1 LGGQASE
8 GGRVLWE
15 YRVVEQR
22 YDAVMEVLRDGRTV
36 TEVAERWG
44 VSRQSLYSWLG
55 RYQAGGLEG
64 LADRSHR
71 PRSCPHQIPVAVEVR
86 ICELRRRHP
95 DWGPRR
101 LHHELGRDGLEP
113 VPSRS
118 AIYRTLVR
126 QQLIEPAARR
136 RRRADY
142 RRWERD
148 RPMELWQL
156 DVMGGVWLVDG
167 QELKVVTGIDDHS
180 RFCVMA
186 GLVERANARSVCGI
200 YSAALERYGI
210 PEEVLTDN
218 GKVFTGRLGPHPA
231 EVLFDRICRQQGIT
245 HRCTGVRCP
254 TTTGKIERFHK
265 TLRAELFTGRRFQS
279 LAEAQQVLDDWVD
292 SYNTARPHQA
302 LGMATPTQRF
312 SANGPRPLAQ
322 LTPSLGA
329 QRSTRPRSARAT
341 EVTRI
346 VGSNGCIRV
355 AYQRLSI
362 GRHLTGEVVVVRV
375 EPTLLQIFHQGQLV
389 RAVARDN
396 TLEVRHPRA
405 KEVSHKRRRHRPRS
419 APTTH
424 VS

>member
-1 LGGQASE
+1 M
-8 GGRVLWE
+8 LWE

-22 YDAVMEVLRDGRTV
+22 YDAVMEVVRDGRTV

-44 VSRQSLYSWLG
+44 VSRQSVYAWLD
-55 RYQAGGLEG
+55 RYAAGGLEG

-71 PRSCPHQIPVAVEVR
+71 PRSCPHQIPAAVEVR

-101 LHHELGRDGLEP
+101 LHHELGRDGCQPL
-113 VPSRS
+113 PSRS
-118 AIYRTLVR
+118 AIYRALVR
-126 QQLIEPAARR
+126 QRLIEPVARR
-136 RRRADY
+136 RRKADY

-156 DVMGGVWLVDG
+156 DVMGGVWLADG
-167 QELKVVTGIDDHS
+167 RELKILTGIDDHS
-180 RFCVMA
+180 RFCVAA
-186 GLVERANARSVCGI
+186 GLVERANARSVCQVFV
-200 YSAALERYGI
+200 AALERYGI
-210 PEEVLTDN
+210 PDEVLTDN

-231 EVLFDRICRQQGIT
+231 EVLFDRICRQHGIT
-245 HRCTGVRCP
+245 HRCTGVRSP

-265 TLRAELFTGRRFQS
+265 TLRVELFTGQRFAS
-279 LAEAQQVLDDWVD
+279 LAEAQQVLDHWVE
-292 SYNTARPHQA
+292 SYNTTRPHQA
-302 LGMATPTQRF
+302 LGMASPAERF
-312 SANGPRPLAQ
+312 GASGPRPPAPMA
-322 LTPSLGA
+322 PSLAA
-329 QRSTRPRSARAT
+329 QPPTRPRPASARPT

-355 AYQRLSI
+355 AYQRLSL
-362 GRHLTGEVVVVRV
+362 GRHLTGETVVARV
-375 EPTLLQIFHQGQLV
+375 EPTLLQIFHRGQLV

-396 TLEVRHPRA
+396 ALEVRHLRA
-405 KEVSHKRRRHRPRS
+405 KEVNQQRRRHRPRS

>member
-1 LGGQASE
+1 MD
-8 GGRVLWE
+8 
-15 YRVVEQR
+15 R
-22 YDAVMEVLRDGRTV
+22 YA
-36 TEVAERWG
+36 
-44 VSRQSLYSWLG
+44 
-55 RYQAGGLEG
+55 AGGLEG

-71 PRSCPHQIPVAVEVR
+71 PRSCPHQIPAEVEVR

-126 QQLIEPAARR
+126 QRLIEPVTRR

-156 DVMGGVWLVDG
+156 DVMGGIWLTDG
-167 QELKVVTGIDDHS
+167 RELKVVTGIDDHS
-180 RFCVMA
+180 RFCVLA
-186 GLVERANARSVCGI
+186 GLVERANARSVCQVFV
-200 YSAALERYGI
+200 AALEQYGL

-245 HRCTGVRCP
+245 HLCTGVRSP

-265 TLRAELFTGRRFQS
+265 TLRAELFTGRRFEH
-279 LAEAQQVLDDWVD
+279 LAEAQQVLDRWVEG
-292 SYNTARPHQA
+292 YNTGRPHQA
-302 LGMATPTQRF
+302 LGMATPAERF
-312 SANGPRPLAQ
+312 SANGPRPPAP
-322 LTPSLGA
+322 TAPAS
-329 QRSTRPRSARAT
+329 RPTRPHQVSVSPT
-341 EVTRI
+341 EVSRI

-362 GRHLTGEVVVVRV
+362 GRHLTGETVVARV
-375 EPTLLQIFHQGQLV
+375 EPTLLQIFHHGQLV
-389 RAVARDN
+389 RTVARDN
-396 TLEVRHPRA
+396 ALEVRHLHA
-405 KEVSHKRRRHRPRS
+405 KEVNQRRQDRRPRS

>member
-1 LGGQASE
+1 
-8 GGRVLWE
+8 
-15 YRVVEQR
+15 
-22 YDAVMEVLRDGRTV
+22 MEVVRDGRTV

-44 VSRQSLYSWLG
+44 ISRQSLYAWMN
-55 RYQAGGLEG
+55 RYAAGGLEG

-71 PRSCPHQIPVAVEVR
+71 PRSCPHQLPAAVEVR

-113 VPSRS
+113 LPSRS

-126 QQLIEPAARR
+126 QQLIEPVARR

-156 DVMGGVWLVDG
+156 DVMGGVWLTDSR
-167 QELKVVTGIDDHS
+167 ELKVVTGIDDHS

-186 GLVERANARSVCGI
+186 GLVERANARSVCQVFA
-200 YSAALERYGI
+200 AALEHYGI
-210 PEEVLTDN
+210 PDEVLTDN

-245 HRCTGVRCP
+245 HLCTGVRCP

-265 TLRAELFTGRRFQS
+265 TLRAELFTGQRFEH
-279 LAEAQQVLDDWVD
+279 LAEAQQVLDRWVEG
-292 SYNTARPHQA
+292 YNTLRPHQA
-302 LGMATPTQRF
+302 LGMATPAERF
-312 SANGPRPLAQ
+312 GAKGSRPPAP
-322 LTPSLGA
+322 TAPSS
-329 QRSTRPRSARAT
+329 RPTRPHPSASPT
-341 EVTRI
+341 EATRI
-346 VGSNGCIRV
+346 VSSNGCIRV

-362 GRHLTGEVVVVRV
+362 GRHLTGEIVVARV
-375 EPTLLQIFHQGQLV
+375 EPTLLQIFHRGQLI
-389 RAVARDN
+389 RTVARDN
-396 TLEVRHPRA
+396 ALDVRHLHA
-405 KEVSHKRRRHRPRS
+405 KEVNQRRRDRRPGS

>member
-1 LGGQASE
+1 MLG
-8 GGRVLWE
+8 E
-15 YRVVEQR
+15 YQVVEQR
-22 YDAVMEVLRDGRTV
+22 YDAVMEVLRDGLAV

-44 VSRQSLYSWLG
+44 ISRQSLHVWIN
-55 RYQAGGLEG
+55 RYAAGGLEG

-71 PRSCPHQIPVAVEVR
+71 PRHCPHQTTAQTQAR

-101 LHHELGRDGLEP
+101 LHHELGRDGLDP

-126 QQLIEPAARR
+126 HGLIEPVARR
-136 RRRADY
+136 RRRGDY

-156 DVMGGVWLVDG
+156 DVMGGVWLQG
-167 QELKVVTGIDDHS
+167 GHELKAVTGIDDHS
-180 RFCVMA
+180 RFCVAA
-186 GLVERANARSVCGI
+186 GLVQRANARSVCRVFQ
-200 YSAALERYGI
+200 AALDRYGV
-210 PEEVLTDN
+210 PDEVLTDN

-231 EVLFDRICRQQGIT
+231 EVWFDRICRQHGIT

-265 TLRAELFTGRRFQS
+265 TLRAELLAGRRFVD
-279 LAEAQQVLDDWVD
+279 LDEAQQVLDAWVAG
-292 SYNTARPHQA
+292 YNSSRPHQA
-302 LGMATPTQRF
+302 LGMHSPAERFHHRAATSPATVAPPTPPAR
-312 SANGPRPLAQ
+312 PRPWSIGL
-322 LTPSLGA
+322 
-329 QRSTRPRSARAT
+329 T

-355 AYQRLSI
+355 AYQRVSV
-362 GRHLTGEVVVVRV
+362 GRHLTGEVVVARV
-375 EPTLLQIFHQGQLV
+375 EPTIVNVFHHGQLV
-389 RAVARDN
+389 RSVARDN
-396 TLEVRHPRA
+396 ALDVRHLRA
-405 KEVSHKRRRHRPRS
+405 KEVSSKRRRRPPRS

>member
-1 LGGQASE
+1 M
-8 GGRVLWE
+8 LWE

-22 YDAVMEVLRDGRTV
+22 YDAVMEVVRDGRTV

-44 VSRQSLYSWLG
+44 ISRQSLYAWMN
-55 RYQAGGLEG
+55 RYAAGGLEG
-64 LADRSHR
+64 LTDRSHR
-71 PRSCPHQIPVAVEVR
+71 PRSCPHQLPAAVEVR

-113 VPSRS
+113 LPSRS

-126 QQLIEPAARR
+126 HQLIEPVARR

-156 DVMGGVWLVDG
+156 DVMGGVWLTDSR
-167 QELKVVTGIDDHS
+167 ELKVVTGIDDHS

-186 GLVERANARSVCGI
+186 GLVERANARSVCQVFA
-200 YSAALERYGI
+200 AALEHYGI
-210 PEEVLTDN
+210 PDEVLTDN

-245 HRCTGVRCP
+245 HLCTGVRCP

-265 TLRAELFTGRRFQS
+265 TLRAELFTGQRFEH
-279 LAEAQQVLDDWVD
+279 LAEAQQVLDDWVEG
-292 SYNTARPHQA
+292 YNTVRPHQA
-302 LGMATPTQRF
+302 LGMATPAERFGAKGSRPPAPTAPSSPSQRPTHPHQA
-312 SANGPRPLAQ
+312 SASP
-322 LTPSLGA
+322 
-329 QRSTRPRSARAT
+329 T

-362 GRHLTGEVVVVRV
+362 GRHLTGETVVARV
-375 EPTLLQIFHQGQLV
+375 EPTLLQIFHHGQLV
-389 RAVARDN
+389 RTVARDN
-396 TLEVRHPRA
+396 ALEVRHLRA
-405 KEVSHKRRRHRPRS
+405 KEVNQRRRDRRPGS

>member
-1 LGGQASE
+1 
-8 GGRVLWE
+8 
-15 YRVVEQR
+15 VVEQR
-22 YDAVMEVLRDGRTV
+22 YDAVMAVVRDGRTV

-44 VSRQSLYSWLG
+44 VSRQSVYAWMD
-55 RYQAGGLEG
+55 RYAAGGLEG

-71 PRSCPHQIPVAVEVR
+71 PRSCPHQIPAEVEVR

-126 QQLIEPAARR
+126 QRLIEPVTRR

-156 DVMGGVWLVDG
+156 DVMGGIWLTDG
-167 QELKVVTGIDDHS
+167 RELKVVTGIDDHS
-180 RFCVMA
+180 RFCVLA
-186 GLVERANARSVCGI
+186 GLVERANARSVCQVFV
-200 YSAALERYGI
+200 AALEQYGL

-245 HRCTGVRCP
+245 HLCTGVRSP

-265 TLRAELFTGRRFQS
+265 TLRAELFTGRRFEH
-279 LAEAQQVLDDWVD
+279 LAEAQQVLDRWVEG
-292 SYNTARPHQA
+292 YNTGRPHQA
-302 LGMATPTQRF
+302 LGMATPAERF
-312 SANGPRPLAQ
+312 SANGPRPPAP
-322 LTPSLGA
+322 TAPAS
-329 QRSTRPRSARAT
+329 RPTRPHQVSVSPT
-341 EVTRI
+341 EVSRI

-362 GRHLTGEVVVVRV
+362 GRHLTGETVVARV
-375 EPTLLQIFHQGQLV
+375 EPTLLQIFHHGQLV
-389 RAVARDN
+389 RTVARDN
-396 TLEVRHPRA
+396 ALEVRHLHA
-405 KEVSHKRRRHRPRS
+405 KEVNQRRQDRRPRS

>member
-1 LGGQASE
+1 
-8 GGRVLWE
+8 VLWE

-22 YDAVMEVLRDGRTV
+22 YDAVMEVVRDGRTV

-71 PRSCPHQIPVAVEVR
+71 PRSCPHQIPVAVEVQ

-95 DWGPRR
+95 GWGPRR

-126 QQLIEPAARR
+126 HGLIEPATRR

-156 DVMGGVWLVDG
+156 DVMGGVWLTDG
-167 QELKVVTGIDDHS
+167 RELKVVTGIDDHS
-180 RFCVMA
+180 RFCVLA
-186 GLVERANARSVCGI
+186 GLVERANARRVCEI
-200 YSAALERYGI
+200 YSAALERYGV
-210 PEEVLTDN
+210 PDEVLTDN

-231 EVLFDRICRQQGIT
+231 EVLFDRICRQHGIT
-245 HRCTGVRCP
+245 HLCTGVRCP

-279 LAEAQQVLDDWVD
+279 LAEAQQVLDDWVE
-292 SYNTARPHQA
+292 SYNTVRPHQA
-302 LGMATPTQRF
+302 LGMATPAYRFAARLQTPPTSAALPLGVQRPIH
-312 SANGPRPLAQ
+312 PRPV
-322 LTPSLGA
+322 
-329 QRSTRPRSARAT
+329 SAASPT

-355 AYQRLSI
+355 AYQRRSSI
-362 GRHLTGEVVVVRV
+362 RANSSGRSLATTPWKSGIHT
-375 EPTLLQIFHQGQLV
+375 
-389 RAVARDN
+389 
-396 TLEVRHPRA
+396 PR
-405 KEVSHKRRRHRPRS
+405 R
-419 APTTH
+419 
-424 VS
+424 

>member
-1 LGGQASE
+1 
-8 GGRVLWE
+8 VLWE

-22 YDAVMEVLRDGRTV
+22 YDAVMEVLRGGRTV

-44 VSRQSLYSWLG
+44 ISRQSLYSWLG
-55 RYQAGGLEG
+55 RYQASGLEG
-64 LADRSHR
+64 LAERSHR
-71 PRSCPHQIPVAVEVR
+71 PRSCPHQIPAAVEVR

-101 LHHELGRDGLEP
+101 LHHELGRDGLQP
-113 VPSRS
+113 LPSRS
-118 AIYRTLVR
+118 AIYRALVR
-126 QQLIEPAARR
+126 HRLIEPATRR
-136 RRRADY
+136 RRKVDY

-156 DVMGGVWLVDG
+156 DVMGGIWLTDG
-167 QELKVVTGIDDHS
+167 AELKAVTGIDDHS

-186 GLVERANARSVCGI
+186 GLVQRANARSVCQVFA
-200 YSAALERYGI
+200 AALERYGI
-210 PEEVLTDN
+210 PDEVLTDN

-231 EVLFDRICRQQGIT
+231 EVLFDRICRQHGIT
-245 HRCTGVRCP
+245 HLCTGVRCP

-265 TLRAELFTGRRFQS
+265 TLRVELLTGRRFES
-279 LAEAQQVLDDWVD
+279 LAEAQQVLDDWVTG
-292 SYNTARPHQA
+292 YNTTRPHQA
-302 LGMATPTQRF
+302 LGMVTPAQRF
-312 SANGPRPLAQ
+312 SAKPQVP
-322 LTPSLGA
+322 
-329 QRSTRPRSARAT
+329 SARAATSLAPPRPAHPQPVSASPT

-355 AYQRLSI
+355 AYQRLSV
-362 GRHLTGEVVVVRV
+362 GRHLTGETVVARV
-375 EPTLLQIFHQGQLV
+375 EPTLLQIFHHGQLV

-396 TLEVRHPRA
+396 TLDVRHLRA
-405 KEVSHKRRRHRPRS
+405 KEVSQRRRRRPPRS

>member
-1 LGGQASE
+1 
-8 GGRVLWE
+8 VLWE

-22 YDAVMEVLRDGRTV
+22 YDAVMEVVRDGRTV

-44 VSRQSLYSWLG
+44 ISRQSLYAWMD
-55 RYQAGGLEG
+55 RYAAGGLEG

-71 PRSCPHQIPVAVEVR
+71 PRSCPHQISAEVEVR

-113 VPSRS
+113 LPSRS
-118 AIYRTLVR
+118 AIYRALVR
-126 QQLIEPAARR
+126 HQLIEPVARR

-156 DVMGGVWLVDG
+156 DVMGGVWLTNRR
-167 QELKVVTGIDDHS
+167 ELKVVTGIDDHS

-186 GLVERANARSVCGI
+186 GLVERANARSVCQVFA
-200 YSAALERYGI
+200 AALERYGL
-210 PEEVLTDN
+210 PDEVLTDN

-245 HRCTGVRCP
+245 HLCTGVRSP

-265 TLRAELFTGRRFQS
+265 TLRAELFTGQRFEH
-279 LAEAQQVLDDWVD
+279 LAEAQQVLDGWVEG
-292 SYNTARPHQA
+292 YNTLRPHQA
-302 LGMATPTQRF
+302 LGMATPAERF
-312 SANGPRPLAQ
+312 GAKGSRPPAP
-322 LTPSLGA
+322 TAPSS
-329 QRSTRPRSARAT
+329 RPTRPHPSASPT

-362 GRHLTGEVVVVRV
+362 GRHLTGEIVVARV
-375 EPTLLQIFHQGQLV
+375 EPTLLQIFHRGQLI
-389 RAVARDN
+389 RTVARDN
-396 TLEVRHPRA
+396 ALDVRHLHA
-405 KEVSHKRRRHRPRS
+405 KEVNQRRQDRRPGS